1 MAAVFFVC
9 LFFVFKKKALCTLL
23 ISKHCMTGYEVSGIV
38 NETIAVYA
46 PVVPRGREEI
56 KGQNLPAGRGHGD
69 GVTRCGVMVMG

>member
-1 MAAVFFVC
+1 
-9 LFFVFKKKALCTLL
+9 
-23 ISKHCMTGYEVSGIV
+23 MTGYEVSGIV